1 MIPAGKRAAV
11 VRALDDEGVDYV
23 ITDETSGRKFTAVAM
38 FPLPTAAVEP
48 VLERLR
54 EAGIDER
61 TYTVIVAAET
71 VISRRFEAL
80 EEEYAEDSDRGE
92 GHISREELQA
102 KADEL
107 ASGLGTYVLMT
118 VISAVIATAGL
129 LLDSPATVVGSMVI
143 APLIGPAMSAAIG
156 TVVDDEEMFRRG
168 VRMQVIGVV
177 VAVGAATAFA
187 FAIRTLALVPPG
199 IDPLELAEVSERL
212 APNVLVLV
220 VAIGAG
226 VAGIVSLMTGVS
238 AALVGVMIA
247 VALIPPAAAVGIGIA
262 FRIPRLVIGAGVIV
276 AVNVLSINLSALVML
291 WYEGYRPQR
300 WFREDDARA
309 AFLKRAAVL
318 FAAIA
323 LLSVFLGGVTY
334 DSYVASTTES
344 DIRSAV
350 GDELDAMSS
359 ETELIELEVERGG
372 TITPL
377 DTERVVV
384 TVGAPP
390 EIAAEEVA
398 LALDRRIEVA
408 IGEEVQVEVR
418 LVAVSRACLPRRGV
432 VVDDASASTSVRQRT
447 IPLVSPIVVNEL
459 AVTPPEGPYRRF
471 SRPMAEV
478 EVLFNTAPVP

>member
-23 ITDETSGRKFTAVAM
+23 VTDETSGREYTAVAT

-48 VLERLR
+48 VLDRLR
-54 EAGIDER
+54 EAGIDES

-80 EEEYAEDSDRGE
+80 EEEYEADAERSGDR
-92 GHISREELQA
+92 ISREELQA
-102 KADEL
+102 KADDL

-118 VISAVIATAGL
+118 VISSVIATAGL

-156 TVVDDEEMFRRG
+156 TVVDDEALFRRG
-168 VRMQVIGVV
+168 VRIQVIGVA
-177 VAVGAATAFA
+177 VAVIAATAFA
-187 FAIRTLALVPPG
+187 FALRSLALVPPG
-199 IDPLELAEVSERL
+199 LDPLELAEVSERL

-220 VAIGAG
+220 VAVGAG
-226 VAGIVSLMTGVS
+226 IAGIVSLMTGVS
-238 AALVGVMIA
+238 ATLVGVMIA

-300 WFREDDARA
+300 WFREDEART

-318 FAAIA
+318 AVAIA

-334 DSYVASTTES
+334 ESYVASTTEA
-344 DIRSAV
+344 DIRAAAS
-350 GDELDAMSS
+350 DELTALDAEFELLDLTVERTGTVPPL
-359 ETELIELEVERGG
+359 ETDRVVIRVGTPPGGTVEGLAPALDDRIESVVGGEVE
-372 TITPL
+372 
-377 DTERVVV
+377 
-384 TVGAPP
+384 
-390 EIAAEEVA
+390 
-398 LALDRRIEVA
+398 
-408 IGEEVQVEVR
+408 VEVR
-418 LVAVSRACLPRRGV
+418 SVTVERA
-432 VVDDASASTSVRQRT
+432 
-447 IPLVSPIVVNEL
+447 
-459 AVTPPEGPYRRF
+459 
-471 SRPMAEV
+471 
-478 EVLFNTAPVP
+478 

>member
-23 ITDETSGRKFTAVAM
+23 VTDETSGRKYTAVAT

-80 EEEYAEDSDRGE
+80 EEEYAEESERGGDR
-92 GHISREELQA
+92 ISREELQT
-102 KADEL
+102 KADDL

-143 APLIGPAMSAAIG
+143 APLIGPAMSAAVG
-156 TVVDDEEMFRRG
+156 TVVDDEDTFRRG
-168 VRMQVIGVV
+168 VRMQVLGVV
-177 VAVGAATAFA
+177 VAIAAATLFA
-187 FAIRTLALVPPG
+187 FAVRSLALVPPG
-199 IDPLELAEVSERL
+199 LDPLELAEVAERL

-226 VAGIVSLMTGVS
+226 IAGIVSLMTGVS
-238 AALVGVMIA
+238 ATLVGVMIA

-262 FRIPRLVIGAGVIV
+262 FAIPRLVLGSGVIV
-276 AVNVLSINLSALVML
+276 AVNVLSINLSALVVL

-309 AFLKRAAVL
+309 AFVKRVAVL
-318 FAAIA
+318 VAAIA
-323 LLSVFLGGVTY
+323 VLSVFLGGVTY
-334 DSYVASTTES
+334 ESYVASTTEA
-344 DIRSAV
+344 DIRSAT
-350 GDELDAMSS
+350 GDELAALDPGL
-359 ETELIELEVERGG
+359 ELLELHIERGG
-372 TITPL
+372 TLPPL
-377 DTERVVV
+377 DTERVTV

-390 EIAAEEVA
+390 GGTVDGVA
-398 LALDRRIEVA
+398 TALDERIEA
-408 IGEEVQVEVR
+408 TIDGEVRVEVR
-418 LVAVSRACLPRRGV
+418 FVTVARA
-432 VVDDASASTSVRQRT
+432 
-447 IPLVSPIVVNEL
+447 
-459 AVTPPEGPYRRF
+459 
-471 SRPMAEV
+471 
-478 EVLFNTAPVP
+478 

>member
-23 ITDETSGRKFTAVAM
+23 VSDETSGREYTAVAT

-48 VLERLR
+48 VLDRLR
-54 EAGIDER
+54 EAGIDES

-80 EEEYAEDSDRGE
+80 EERYEEDAERG
-92 GHISREELQA
+92 GDHISREELQA
-102 KADEL
+102 KAEGL

-156 TVVDDEEMFRRG
+156 TVVDDEALFRRG
-168 VRMQVIGVV
+168 VRMQILG
-177 VAVGAATAFA
+177 VAVAVLAATLFA
-187 FAIRTLALVPPG
+187 FALRSLALVPPG
-199 IDPLELAEVSERL
+199 LDPLELAEVSERL

-220 VAIGAG
+220 VAVGAG

-238 AALVGVMIA
+238 ATLVGVMIA

-262 FRIPRLVIGAGVIV
+262 FAIPRLVIGAGVIV

-309 AFLKRAAVL
+309 AFLKRVAVL
-318 FAAIA
+318 AVAIA

-334 DSYVASTTES
+334 ESYVASTTEA
-344 DIRSAV
+344 DIRAAATQ
-350 GDELDAMSS
+350 ELTALDS
-359 ETELIELEVERGG
+359 EFELLELTVERTG
-372 TITPL
+372 TVPPL
-377 DTERVVV
+377 ETGRVVI

-390 EIAAEEVA
+390 GGTVDGIAPV
-398 LALDRRIEVA
+398 LDDRIETVV
-408 IGEEVQVEVR
+408 GREVTVEVR
-418 LVAVSRACLPRRGV
+418 TVTVERA
-432 VVDDASASTSVRQRT
+432 
-447 IPLVSPIVVNEL
+447 
-459 AVTPPEGPYRRF
+459 
-471 SRPMAEV
+471 
-478 EVLFNTAPVP
+478 

>member
-23 ITDETSGRKFTAVAM
+23 VTDETSGREYTAVAT
-38 FPLPTAAVEP
+38 FPLPRAAVEP
-48 VLERLR
+48 VLDRLR
-54 EAGIDER
+54 EAGIDES

-80 EEEYAEDSDRGE
+80 EEQYEEDAERGGDR
-92 GHISREELQA
+92 ISREELQA
-102 KADEL
+102 KAEGL

-156 TVVDDEEMFRRG
+156 TVVDDEALFRRG
-168 VRMQVIGVV
+168 VRMQVLG
-177 VAVGAATAFA
+177 VAVAVLAATLFA
-187 FAIRTLALVPPG
+187 FALRSLALVPPG
-199 IDPLELAEVSERL
+199 LDPLELAEVSERL

-220 VAIGAG
+220 VAVGAG
-226 VAGIVSLMTGVS
+226 IAGIVSLMTGVS
-238 AALVGVMIA
+238 ATLVGVMIA

-300 WFREDDARA
+300 WFREDEARS
-309 AFLKRAAVL
+309 AFLKRVAVL
-318 FAAIA
+318 VVAIA

-334 DSYVASTTES
+334 ESYVASTTET
-344 DIRSAV
+344 DIRAAAS
-350 GDELDAMSS
+350 DELTALNS
-359 ETELIELEVERGG
+359 EFELLDLTVERTG
-372 TITPL
+372 TVPPL
-377 DTERVVV
+377 ETDRVVV

-390 EIAAEEVA
+390 GGTVEGIAP
-398 LALDRRIEVA
+398 ALDDRIETVVG
-408 IGEEVQVEVR
+408 GEVTVEVR
-418 LVAVSRACLPRRGV
+418 TVTVERA
-432 VVDDASASTSVRQRT
+432 
-447 IPLVSPIVVNEL
+447 
-459 AVTPPEGPYRRF
+459 
-471 SRPMAEV
+471 
-478 EVLFNTAPVP
+478 

>member
-11 VRALDDEGVDYV
+11 VRALDDEGIDYV
-23 ITDETSGRKFTAVAM
+23 VTDETSGREYTAVAT

-54 EAGIDER
+54 EAGIDEN

-80 EEEYAEDSDRGE
+80 EDAYEEDTE
-92 GHISREELQA
+92 GGTNRISREELQA
-102 KADEL
+102 KADDL

-143 APLIGPAMSAAIG
+143 APLIGPAMSAAVG
-156 TVVDDEEMFRRG
+156 TVVDDEAMFRRG

-177 VAVGAATAFA
+177 VAVAAATLFA
-187 FAIRTLALVPPG
+187 FAVRTLALVPPG
-199 IDPLELAEVSERL
+199 TDPLALAEVSERL

-238 AALVGVMIA
+238 ATLVGVMIA

-262 FRIPRLVIGAGVIV
+262 FWVPRLVLGASVIV
-276 AVNVLSINLSALVML
+276 AVNVLSINLSALVVL

-309 AFLKRAAVL
+309 AFIKRVAVL
-318 FAAIA
+318 AVAIA
-323 LLSVFLGGVTY
+323 VLSLFLGGVTY
-334 DSYVASTTES
+334 ESYVASTTEA
-344 DIRSAV
+344 DIRTAA
-350 GDELDAMSS
+350 GDELAALDPDF
-359 ETELIELEVERGG
+359 ELLELHVDRRG
-372 TITPL
+372 TLPPF

-390 EIAAEEVA
+390 GNGGIDGVA
-398 LALDRRIEVA
+398 DALDRRIEA
-408 IGEEVQVEVR
+408 EIGAETAVEVR
-418 LVAVSRACLPRRGV
+418 LVTVDRA
-432 VVDDASASTSVRQRT
+432 
-447 IPLVSPIVVNEL
+447 
-459 AVTPPEGPYRRF
+459 
-471 SRPMAEV
+471 
-478 EVLFNTAPVP
+478 

>member
-23 ITDETSGRKFTAVAM
+23 VTDETSGREYTAVAT

-48 VLERLR
+48 VLDRLR
-54 EAGIDER
+54 EAGIDES

-80 EEEYAEDSDRGE
+80 EEQYEQDADRG
-92 GHISREELQA
+92 GDRISREELQA
-102 KADEL
+102 KADDL

-156 TVVDDEEMFRRG
+156 TVVDDEALFRRG
-168 VRMQVIGVV
+168 VRMQILG
-177 VAVGAATAFA
+177 VAVAVLAATLFA
-187 FAIRTLALVPPG
+187 FALRSLALVPPG
-199 IDPLELAEVSERL
+199 LDPLELAEVSERL

-220 VAIGAG
+220 VAVGAG

-238 AALVGVMIA
+238 ATLVGVMIA

-262 FRIPRLVIGAGVIV
+262 FQIPRLVLGAGVIV

-309 AFLKRAAVL
+309 AFLKRVAVL
-318 FAAIA
+318 AVAIA

-334 DSYVASTTES
+334 ESYVASTTEA
-344 DIRSAV
+344 DIRAAAT
-350 GDELDAMSS
+350 DELTAVDS
-359 ETELIELEVERGG
+359 EFELLELSVERTG
-372 TITPL
+372 TVPPL
-377 DTERVVV
+377 ETDRVVV
-384 TVGAPP
+384 TVGVPPGSTVEGTAPALDDRI
-390 EIAAEEVA
+390 EAVVDNEVA
-398 LALDRRIEVA
+398 
-408 IGEEVQVEVR
+408 VEVR
-418 LVAVSRACLPRRGV
+418 TVTVERA
-432 VVDDASASTSVRQRT
+432 
-447 IPLVSPIVVNEL
+447 
-459 AVTPPEGPYRRF
+459 
-471 SRPMAEV
+471 
-478 EVLFNTAPVP
+478 

>member
-11 VRALDDEGVDYV
+11 VRALDDEGIDYV
-23 ITDETSGRKFTAVAM
+23 VTDETSGREYTAVAT

-54 EAGIDER
+54 EAGIDES

-80 EEEYAEDSDRGE
+80 EEEYAEESERGGDR
-92 GHISREELQA
+92 ISREELQA
-102 KADEL
+102 KADDL

-156 TVVDDEEMFRRG
+156 TVVDDEDTFRRG
-168 VRMQVIGVV
+168 VRMQVLG
-177 VAVGAATAFA
+177 VAVAVAAATVFA
-187 FAIRTLALVPPG
+187 FALRSLALVPPG
-199 IDPLELAEVSERL
+199 LDPLELAEVSERV

-238 AALVGVMIA
+238 ATLVGVMIA

-262 FRIPRLVIGAGVIV
+262 FGIPRLVVGAGVIV
-276 AVNVLSINLSALVML
+276 AVNVLSINLSALVVL

-309 AFLKRAAVL
+309 AFVKRAAVL
-318 FAAIA
+318 VAAIA
-323 LLSVFLGGVTY
+323 VLSVFLGGVTY
-334 DSYVASTTES
+334 ESYVASTTES
-344 DIRSAV
+344 DVRSAV
-350 GDELDAMSS
+350 GDELATLDPEM
-359 ETELIELEVERGG
+359 ELLELDIERTG
-372 TITPL
+372 TVPPL

-390 EIAAEEVA
+390 GGSVDGVA
-398 LALDRRIEVA
+398 TALDDRIETT
-408 IGEEVQVEVR
+408 IGEDVRVEVR
-418 LVAVSRACLPRRGV
+418 F
-432 VVDDASASTSVRQRT
+432 VRVQH
-447 IPLVSPIVVNEL
+447 
-459 AVTPPEGPYRRF
+459 A
-471 SRPMAEV
+471 
-478 EVLFNTAPVP
+478 

>member
-11 VRALDDEGVDYV
+11 IRALDDEGIDYV
-23 ITDETSGRKFTAVAM
+23 VTDETSGREYTAVAT

-54 EAGIDER
+54 EAGIDES

-80 EEEYAEDSDRGE
+80 EDEYEEEADRG
-92 GHISREELQA
+92 GDRISREELQA
-102 KADEL
+102 KADDL

-168 VRMQVIGVV
+168 VRMQILG
-177 VAVGAATAFA
+177 VAVAVAAATLFA

-238 AALVGVMIA
+238 ATLVGVMIA

-262 FRIPRLVIGAGVIV
+262 FRIPRLVVGAGVIV
-276 AVNVLSINLSALVML
+276 AVNVLSINLSALVVL
-291 WYEGYRPQR
+291 WYEGYRPQS
-300 WFREDDARA
+300 WFREDDARS

-318 FAAIA
+318 VVAIA
-323 LLSVFLGGVTY
+323 VLSVFLGGVTY
-334 DSYVASTTES
+334 ESYVASTTEA
-344 DIRSAV
+344 DIRTAA
-350 GDELDAMSS
+350 GDELAALDPGL
-359 ETELIELEVERGG
+359 ELLELEIERSG
-372 TITPL
+372 TFPPL
-377 DTERVVV
+377 ETDRVIV

-390 EIAAEEVA
+390 GGAVDGVA
-398 LALDRRIEVA
+398 DALDRRIESTV
-408 IGEEVQVEVR
+408 ETDVRVEVR
-418 LVAVSRACLPRRGV
+418 LVTIERA
-432 VVDDASASTSVRQRT
+432 
-447 IPLVSPIVVNEL
+447 
-459 AVTPPEGPYRRF
+459 
-471 SRPMAEV
+471 
-478 EVLFNTAPVP
+478 

>member
-23 ITDETSGRKFTAVAM
+23 VTDETSGREYTAVAT

-48 VLERLR
+48 VLDRLR
-54 EAGIDER
+54 EAGIDES

-80 EEEYAEDSDRGE
+80 EEEYEEDAEHGGDR
-92 GHISREELQA
+92 ISREELQA
-102 KADEL
+102 KAEGL

-143 APLIGPAMSAAIG
+143 APLIGPAMSAAVG
-156 TVVDDEEMFRRG
+156 TVVDDEALFRRG
-168 VRMQVIGVV
+168 VRMQILGVG
-177 VAVGAATAFA
+177 VAVLAATLFA
-187 FAIRTLALVPPG
+187 FALRSLALVPPG
-199 IDPLELAEVSERL
+199 LDPLELAEVSERL

-238 AALVGVMIA
+238 ATLVGVMIA

-262 FRIPRLVIGAGVIV
+262 FRIPRLVLGAGVIV
-276 AVNVLSINLSALVML
+276 AVNVLSINLSALVVL

-309 AFLKRAAVL
+309 AFLKRVAVL
-318 FAAIA
+318 AVAIA

-334 DSYVASTTES
+334 ESYVASTTEA
-344 DIRSAV
+344 DIRAAAT
-350 GDELDAMSS
+350 DELTALDS
-359 ETELIELEVERGG
+359 EFELLELTVERTG
-372 TITPL
+372 TVPPL
-377 DTERVVV
+377 ETDRVVV

-390 EIAAEEVA
+390 DHPIAGIAP
-398 LALDRRIEVA
+398 ALDDRIESVVG
-408 IGEEVQVEVR
+408 GEVRVEVR
-418 LVAVSRACLPRRGV
+418 SVTVERA
-432 VVDDASASTSVRQRT
+432 
-447 IPLVSPIVVNEL
+447 
-459 AVTPPEGPYRRF
+459 
-471 SRPMAEV
+471 
-478 EVLFNTAPVP
+478 

>member
-23 ITDETSGRKFTAVAM
+23 VTDETSGREYTAVAT

-48 VLERLR
+48 VLDRLR
-54 EAGIDER
+54 EAGIDES

-80 EEEYAEDSDRGE
+80 EEEYEADAERSGDR
-92 GHISREELQA
+92 ISREELQA
-102 KADEL
+102 KADDL

-118 VISAVIATAGL
+118 VISSVIATAGL

-156 TVVDDEEMFRRG
+156 TVVDDEALFRRG
-168 VRMQVIGVV
+168 VRMQVIGVA
-177 VAVGAATAFA
+177 VAVIAATAFA
-187 FAIRTLALVPPG
+187 FALRSLALVPPG
-199 IDPLELAEVSERL
+199 LDPLELAEVSERL

-220 VAIGAG
+220 VAVGAG
-226 VAGIVSLMTGVS
+226 IAGIVSLMTGVS
-238 AALVGVMIA
+238 ATLVGVMIA

-300 WFREDDARA
+300 WFREDEARA

-318 FAAIA
+318 AVAIA

-334 DSYVASTTES
+334 ESYVASTTEA
-344 DIRSAV
+344 DIRAAAS
-350 GDELDAMSS
+350 DELTALDA
-359 ETELIELEVERGG
+359 EFELLDLTVERTG
-372 TITPL
+372 TVPPL
-377 DTERVVV
+377 KTDRVVIR
-384 TVGAPP
+384 VGAPP
-390 EIAAEEVA
+390 GGTVEGLAP
-398 LALDRRIEVA
+398 ALDDRIESVVG
-408 IGEEVQVEVR
+408 GEVEVEVR
-418 LVAVSRACLPRRGV
+418 SVTVERA
-432 VVDDASASTSVRQRT
+432 
-447 IPLVSPIVVNEL
+447 
-459 AVTPPEGPYRRF
+459 
-471 SRPMAEV
+471 
-478 EVLFNTAPVP
+478 

>member
-23 ITDETSGRKFTAVAM
+23 VTDETSGREYTAVAT

-48 VLERLR
+48 VLDRLR
-54 EAGIDER
+54 EAGIDES

-80 EEEYAEDSDRGE
+80 EEEYEADAERSGDR
-92 GHISREELQA
+92 ISREELQA
-102 KADEL
+102 KADDL

-118 VISAVIATAGL
+118 VISSVIATAGL

-156 TVVDDEEMFRRG
+156 TVVDDEALFRRG
-168 VRMQVIGVV
+168 VRMQVIGVA
-177 VAVGAATAFA
+177 VAVIAATAFA
-187 FAIRTLALVPPG
+187 FALRSLALVPPG
-199 IDPLELAEVSERL
+199 LDPLELAEVSERL

-220 VAIGAG
+220 VAVGAG
-226 VAGIVSLMTGVS
+226 IAGIVSLMTGVS
-238 AALVGVMIA
+238 ATLVGVMIA

-300 WFREDDARA
+300 WFREDEARA

-318 FAAIA
+318 AVAIA

-334 DSYVASTTES
+334 ESYVASTTEA
-344 DIRSAV
+344 DIRAAAS
-350 GDELDAMSS
+350 DELTALDA
-359 ETELIELEVERGG
+359 EFELLDLTVERTGTVPPLKTDRVVIRVGTPPGG
-372 TITPL
+372 TVEGL
-377 DTERVVV
+377 
-384 TVGAPP
+384 AP
-390 EIAAEEVA
+390 
-398 LALDRRIEVA
+398 ALDDRIESVVG
-408 IGEEVQVEVR
+408 GEVKVEVR
-418 LVAVSRACLPRRGV
+418 SVTVERA
-432 VVDDASASTSVRQRT
+432 
-447 IPLVSPIVVNEL
+447 
-459 AVTPPEGPYRRF
+459 
-471 SRPMAEV
+471 
-478 EVLFNTAPVP
+478 

>member
-11 VRALDDEGVDYV
+11 VRALDEKGVDYV
-23 ITDETSGRKFTAVAM
+23 ITDETSGREYTAVAT

-80 EEEYAEDSDRGE
+80 EEEYESESERGGDR
-92 GHISREELQA
+92 ISREELQA
-102 KADEL
+102 KADDL
-107 ASGLGTYVLMT
+107 ASGLRTYVLMT

-156 TVVDDEEMFRRG
+156 TVVDDEDMFRRG

-177 VAVGAATAFA
+177 VAVAAATAFA
-187 FAIRTLALVPPG
+187 FGLRTLGLVPPG
-199 IDPLELAEVSERL
+199 LDPLELAEVSERL

-226 VAGIVSLMTGVS
+226 VAGIVSLMAGVS
-238 AALVGVMIA
+238 ATLVGVMIA

-262 FRIPRLVIGAGVIV
+262 FVIPRLVLGAGVIV
-276 AVNVLSINLSALVML
+276 AVNVLSINLSALVVL
-291 WYEGYRPQR
+291 WYEGYRPQS

-309 AFLKRAAVL
+309 AFVKRAAVL
-318 FAAIA
+318 VVAIA
-323 LLSVFLGGVTY
+323 VLSVFLGGVTY
-334 DSYVASTTES
+334 ESYVASTTEA
-344 DIRSAV
+344 DVRTAV
-350 GDELDAMSS
+350 GDELASLDPGV
-359 ETELIELEVERGG
+359 ELLELDVERSG
-372 TITPL
+372 TVPPL
-377 DTERVVV
+377 STDRVVV

-390 EIAAEEVA
+390 GGSVDGIAE
-398 LALDRRIEVA
+398 ALDRRIEA
-408 IGEEVQVEVR
+408 TIGEEVDVMVRIETVE
-418 LVAVSRACLPRRGV
+418 RA
-432 VVDDASASTSVRQRT
+432 
-447 IPLVSPIVVNEL
+447 
-459 AVTPPEGPYRRF
+459 
-471 SRPMAEV
+471 
-478 EVLFNTAPVP
+478 

>member
-23 ITDETSGRKFTAVAM
+23 VTDETSGREYTAVAT

-80 EEEYAEDSDRGE
+80 EEEYAEESEHGGDR
-92 GHISREELQA
+92 ISREELQT
-102 KADEL
+102 KADDL

-156 TVVDDEEMFRRG
+156 TVVDDEDTFRRG
-168 VRMQVIGVV
+168 VRMQILG
-177 VAVGAATAFA
+177 VAVAIVAATVFA
-187 FAIRTLALVPPG
+187 FAVRSLAFVPPG
-199 IDPLELAEVSERL
+199 LDPLELAEVSERV

-226 VAGIVSLMTGVS
+226 IAGIVSLMTGVS
-238 AALVGVMIA
+238 ATLVGVMIA
-247 VALIPPAAAVGIGIA
+247 VALIPPAAAVGIGVA
-262 FRIPRLVIGAGVIV
+262 FGIPRLVLGSGVIV
-276 AVNVLSINLSALVML
+276 AVNVLSINLSALVVL

-309 AFLKRAAVL
+309 AFVKRAAVL
-318 FAAIA
+318 VAAIA
-323 LLSVFLGGVTY
+323 VLSVFLGGVTY
-334 DSYVASTTES
+334 ESYVASTTEA
-344 DIRSAV
+344 DIRSAT
-350 GDELDAMSS
+350 GDELATLDPGL
-359 ETELIELEVERGG
+359 ELLELDVERGG
-372 TITPL
+372 TLPPL
-377 DTERVVV
+377 DTERVTV

-390 EIAAEEVA
+390 GGTVDGVAA
-398 LALDRRIEVA
+398 ALDDRIEA
-408 IGEEVQVEVR
+408 TIGGEVSVEVR
-418 LVAVSRACLPRRGV
+418 FVTVARA
-432 VVDDASASTSVRQRT
+432 
-447 IPLVSPIVVNEL
+447 
-459 AVTPPEGPYRRF
+459 
-471 SRPMAEV
+471 
-478 EVLFNTAPVP
+478 

>member
-23 ITDETSGRKFTAVAM
+23 VTDETSGREYTAVAT

-48 VLERLR
+48 VLDRLR
-54 EAGIDER
+54 EAGIDES

-80 EEEYAEDSDRGE
+80 EAEYEEDAEGSGDR
-92 GHISREELQA
+92 ISREELQA
-102 KADEL
+102 KADDL

-129 LLDSPATVVGSMVI
+129 LLDSAATVVGSMVI

-156 TVVDDEEMFRRG
+156 TVVDDEALFRRG

-177 VAVGAATAFA
+177 VAVFAATLFA
-187 FAIRTLALVPPG
+187 LALRSLALVPPG
-199 IDPLELAEVSERL
+199 LDPLELAEVSERL

-220 VAIGAG
+220 VAVGAG

-238 AALVGVMIA
+238 ATLVGVMIA
-247 VALIPPAAAVGIGIA
+247 VALIPPAAAVGIGVA
-262 FRIPRLVIGAGVIV
+262 FRIPRLVLGAGIIV

-318 FAAIA
+318 AAAIA

-334 DSYVASTTES
+334 DSYVASTTEA
-344 DIRSAV
+344 DIRAAAT
-350 GDELDAMSS
+350 DELTALDS
-359 ETELIELEVERGG
+359 EFELLELTVERSG
-372 TITPL
+372 TVPPL
-377 DTERVVV
+377 ETDRVVV

-390 EIAAEEVA
+390 GGTVEGIAP
-398 LALDRRIEVA
+398 ALDGRIEAVV
-408 IGEEVQVEVR
+408 GGSVRVEVR
-418 LVAVSRACLPRRGV
+418 
-432 VVDDASASTSVRQRT
+432 
-447 IPLVSPIVVNEL
+447 
-459 AVTPPEGPYRRF
+459 AVT
-471 SRPMAEV
+471 V
-478 EVLFNTAPVP
+478 ERA

>member
-1 MIPAGKRAAV
+1 MRLVQVMIPAGKRAAV
-11 VRALDDEGVDYV
+11 IRALDDEGIDYV
-23 ITDETSGRKFTAVAM
+23 VTDETSGREYTAVAM

-54 EAGIDER
+54 EAGIDES

-80 EEEYAEDSDRGE
+80 EDEYEEDAERGGDR
-92 GHISREELQA
+92 ISREELQA
-102 KADEL
+102 KADSL

-143 APLIGPAMSAAIG
+143 APLIGPAMSAAVG

-168 VRMQVIGVV
+168 VRMQILG
-177 VAVGAATAFA
+177 VAVAVAAATLFA
-187 FAIRTLALVPPG
+187 LALRWLALVPPG
-199 IDPLELAEVSERL
+199 LDPLELAEVSERL

-238 AALVGVMIA
+238 ATLVGVMIA

-262 FRIPRLVIGAGVIV
+262 FQIPRLVLGAGVIV
-276 AVNVLSINLSALVML
+276 AVNVLSINLSALVVL

-318 FAAIA
+318 AVAIA
-323 LLSVFLGGVTY
+323 VLSVFLGGVTY
-334 DSYVASTTES
+334 ESYAVSTAEA
-344 DIRSAV
+344 DIRTAV
-350 GDELDAMSS
+350 GDELAALDSNV
-359 ETELIELEVERGG
+359 ELLELDIERTGTVPPLE
-372 TITPL
+372 
-377 DTERVVV
+377 TERVSVI
-384 TVGAPP
+384 VGAPP
-390 EIAAEEVA
+390 GSDLTGLAD
-398 LALDRRIEVA
+398 ALDGRVEATIGSDVRIEVR
-408 IGEEVQVEVR
+408 IVTVE
-418 LVAVSRACLPRRGV
+418 RA
-432 VVDDASASTSVRQRT
+432 
-447 IPLVSPIVVNEL
+447 
-459 AVTPPEGPYRRF
+459 
-471 SRPMAEV
+471 
-478 EVLFNTAPVP
+478 

>member
-11 VRALDDEGVDYV
+11 IRALDDEGVDYV
-23 ITDETSGRKFTAVAM
+23 VTDETSGRKYTAVAT

-48 VLERLR
+48 VLDRLR

-80 EEEYAEDSDRGE
+80 EAEYEDDAERASDR
-92 GHISREELQA
+92 ISREELQA
-102 KADEL
+102 KADDL

-168 VRMQVIGVV
+168 ARMQVIGVV
-177 VAVGAATAFA
+177 VAVASATLFA
-187 FAIRTLALVPPG
+187 FALRTLAFVPPG

-226 VAGIVSLMTGVS
+226 IAGIVSLMTGVS
-238 AALVGVMIA
+238 ATLVGVMIA

-262 FRIPRLVIGAGVIV
+262 FRIPRLVLGAGVIV

-300 WFREDDARA
+300 WFREDEARA
-309 AFLKRAAVL
+309 ALLKRVAVL
-318 FAAIA
+318 VAAIA
-323 LLSVFLGGVTY
+323 VLSVFLGGVTY

-344 DIRSAV
+344 DIRTAA
-350 GDELDAMSS
+350 GDELAAIDS
-359 ETELIELEVERGG
+359 EMELIELEVERGG
-372 TITPL
+372 NVPPL
-377 DTERVVV
+377 DTERVVI

-390 EIAAEEVA
+390 GVGAEGVA
-398 LALDRRIEVA
+398 EALDRRIEA
-408 IGEEVQVEVR
+408 TIGEEVQIEVR
-418 LVAVSRACLPRRGV
+418 LMTIERA
-432 VVDDASASTSVRQRT
+432 
-447 IPLVSPIVVNEL
+447 
-459 AVTPPEGPYRRF
+459 
-471 SRPMAEV
+471 
-478 EVLFNTAPVP
+478 

>member
-23 ITDETSGRKFTAVAM
+23 VTDETSGREYTAVAT

-48 VLERLR
+48 VLDRLR
-54 EAGIDER
+54 EAGIDES

-80 EEEYAEDSDRGE
+80 EEEYEADADRG
-92 GHISREELQA
+92 GDRISREELQA
-102 KADEL
+102 KADDL

-156 TVVDDEEMFRRG
+156 TVVDDEALFRRG
-168 VRMQVIGVV
+168 VRMQVLG
-177 VAVGAATAFA
+177 VAVAVLAATLFA
-187 FAIRTLALVPPG
+187 FALRSLALVPPG
-199 IDPLELAEVSERL
+199 LDPLELAEVSERL

-220 VAIGAG
+220 VAVGAG

-238 AALVGVMIA
+238 ATLVGVMIA

-262 FRIPRLVIGAGVIV
+262 FNIPRLVVGAGVIV

-318 FAAIA
+318 AVAIA

-334 DSYVASTTES
+334 ESYVASTTEA
-344 DIRSAV
+344 DIRAAAT
-350 GDELDAMSS
+350 DELTAIDS
-359 ETELIELEVERGG
+359 EFELLEITVERGG
-372 TITPL
+372 TVPPL

-390 EIAAEEVA
+390 GGTVEGIAP
-398 LALDRRIEVA
+398 ALDDRIESVVG
-408 IGEEVQVEVR
+408 GEVRVEVR
-418 LVAVSRACLPRRGV
+418 TVTVERA
-432 VVDDASASTSVRQRT
+432 
-447 IPLVSPIVVNEL
+447 
-459 AVTPPEGPYRRF
+459 
-471 SRPMAEV
+471 
-478 EVLFNTAPVP
+478 